1 MTTNLADLGMDSLMG
16 AEIKQ
21 MLERN
26 YDLVLGVQEIR
37 NLTFSKLHELSKFKS
52 NIVIGLLWESY
63 ILLFGLKVDDSV
75 YCWLEFDLT
84 YVSI

>member
-1 MTTNLADLGMDSLMG
+1 MG

-37 NLTFSKLHELSKFKS
+37 NLTFANLNELSMF
-52 NIVIGLLWESY
+52 Y
-63 ILLFGLKVDDSV
+63 
-75 YCWLEFDLT
+75 LEC
-84 YVSI
+84 SH